1 MQLPGYNVDDD
12 THDDKDDAHND
23 TVTAEPVRA
32 DDPVLAASA
41 VASVATVPS
50 QTPQISTQSRQTPPN
65 QQEREEEHP
74 ALAVDEFADPKIS
87 QLHAIFPDFDAA
99 ILYSV
104 VDSVGGDQERAV
116 DALLA
121 MSDPD
126 HVPAAHHAA
135 TQQPSVAEQ
144 TQLDEELARRLLLED
159 EQQYAQDQN
168 ALRQQQQQQMRQFPY
183 AQRTPIHHPQQANR
197 GDAAQEEL
205 QPPPQRDT
213 MTDVQEQIS
222 KFAETS
228 KRTISSFVS
237 KVKAKVQEYDQT
249 RNTPNIST
257 SSTSTGTGYDAQPP
271 RPHWTDMRSRHI
283 TRQESPPTPGR
294 VQLTIVS
301 IVSWA
306 DLSLASA
313 PPLRPYRYPHF
324 SDPPLAPLSFDRD
337 SASTPPVPANS
348 GGPPASNIDPGKIGL
363 LPKRPVSLVNA
374 ESQPSHAHDEEE
386 EELEYVENPFEE
398 GKYS

>member
-1 MQLPGYNVDDD
+1 MTSDSQLPGYNVDDD
-12 THDDKDDAHND
+12 THDDNDDVYHD
-23 TVTAEPVRA
+23 TVTTEPVHA
-32 DDPVLAASA
+32 DNPVLAASA
-41 VASVATVPS
+41 GDAVASAATVSSP
-50 QTPQISTQSRQTPPN
+50 TPPISTQSRSTPPS
-65 QQEREEEHP
+65 QQERGEEHP
-74 ALAVDEFADPKIS
+74 TAATAAFTTPPPLSELVVDEFADPKIS

-104 VDSVGGDQERAV
+104 VDSVGGDQDRAV

-126 HVPAAHHAA
+126 HVPAQHAA
-135 TQQPSVAEQ
+135 AHEQPSLAEQ
-144 TQLDEELARRLLLED
+144 TQLDEEFARRLLLED
-159 EQQYAQDQN
+159 EQQYTQDQN

-183 AQRTPIHHPQQANR
+183 AQRTPIHHPQQAGR
-197 GDAAQEEL
+197 GDDAQ
-205 QPPPQRDT
+205 QQSPSSPPPQRDT

-222 KFAETS
+222 KIAETS

-237 KVKAKVQEYDQT
+237 KVKAKVQEFDQT

-271 RPHWTDMRSRHI
+271 SPALDRHAQQAYYAP
-283 TRQESPPTPGR
+283 RVSPNPQPGG
-294 VQLTIVS
+294 INNNF
-301 IVSWA
+301 
-306 DLSLASA
+306 DN
-313 PPLRPYRYPHF
+313 
-324 SDPPLAPLSFDRD
+324 PPLAPLSFDRD
-337 SASTPPVPANS
+337 SASTPLVPANS